1 MGGVLAGFVTIGS
14 IIAIGALLAQL
25 KVVDESAQVILSRI
39 AFFVANPALMITVL
53 GGTDVSQLFSA
64 NLIASV
70 SSVVVVSTLYILA
83 ARLVFK
89 RNASDTVIGTFS
101 SAYVNAG
108 NLGLPIAAYVL
119 GNVSL
124 IAPMLLTQLLVLQPA
139 GLAVLDFT
147 SRRSSTVE
155 SRRRRIGRLLTQ
167 PFRNPL
173 MIASLIG
180 LLLSVSGFRL
190 PALIGD
196 PLHLVGGMA
205 VPSMLIAYGISLR
218 LGSRAGQGE
227 PRRQV
232 AFVVALKVIVQPL
245 VAFTVARF
253 ILGLDGPAVLAVTVV
268 AALPTAQ
275 NVFTF
280 AIRYRH
286 GTLLARDAIF
296 ASTVLSVPALLL
308 IAALLG

>member
-1 MGGVLAGFVTIGS
+1 
-14 IIAIGALLAQL
+14 
-25 KVVDESAQVILSRI
+25 
-39 AFFVANPALMITVL
+39 
-53 GGTDVSQLFSA
+53 
-64 NLIASV
+64 
-70 SSVVVVSTLYILA
+70 
-83 ARLVFK
+83 
-89 RNASDTVIGTFS
+89 
-101 SAYVNAG
+101 
-108 NLGLPIAAYVL
+108 
-119 GNVSL
+119 
-124 IAPMLLTQLLVLQPA
+124 
-139 GLAVLDFT
+139 
-147 SRRSSTVE
+147 
-155 SRRRRIGRLLTQ
+155 
-167 PFRNPL
+167 

-190 PALIGD
+190 PAVIDD

-218 LGSRAGQGE
+218 LGPRAGQGE

-245 VAFTVARF
+245 VAFAVARF
-253 ILGLDGPAVLAVTVV
+253 VLGLDGPAVLAVTVV

-296 ASTVLSVPALLL
+296 ALHRAVGAG
-308 IAALLG
+308 ARW